1 MSSEMEE
8 ILFDVASP
16 HYYGHT
22 LSLPMHLC
30 GQSFK
35 DLVAA
40 FKTDAGVA
48 YTSFGEEFT
57 EFVAVSH
64 TRMYQT
70 QAKKW
75 LNDKALEDISSQFN
89 SMGGC
94 VLDLG
99 CGNGMSSISVAAAF
113 PKIKVHAVDCDETS
127 MEKARVNIREA
138 EREGTVAGEQVVPHC
153 CLAHE
158 ANVEAVDLVL
168 VWVALHDMHNP
179 SHVLDT
185 ARDILRPGGA
195 VLVLEFN
202 SPDNFAEVASDTSE
216 AAAPVRGQ
224 AQFCL
229 SVSTLHCL
237 PVAKALNPSQAIGTA
252 FSMAT
257 MKKVAAK
264 AGFTDVSSFPAN
276 DTMTMF
282 VLRKH

>member
-1 MSSEMEE
+1 MEE

-35 DLVAA
+35 DLVSA

-48 YTSFGEEFT
+48 YTSYGEEFT

-75 LNDKALEDISSQFN
+75 LNDQALEDIRFTQADIESISFRILNFSSQFN
-89 SMGGC
+89 STGGC

-127 MEKARVNIREA
+127 MEKARINISVA
-138 EREGTVAGEQVVPHC
+138 EREGTVGGGQVVPHC

-158 ANVEAVDLVL
+158 ANVESVDLVL

-179 SHVLDT
+179 SQVLST
-185 ARDILRPGGA
+185 VRDILRPGGA

-237 PVAKALNPSQAIGTA
+237 PVAKALNPSQ
-252 FSMAT
+252 
-257 MKKVAAK
+257 V
-264 AGFTDVSSFPAN
+264 
-276 DTMTMF
+276 
-282 VLRKH
+282 